1 MKTKKN
7 DFLLTLA
14 DLDEQLIK
22 KADPYNDSK
31 TVKAKPGVLR
41 TRALVIVSATALAA
55 LLGVVVIKTGMFGIR
70 KPSGEE
76 PIRQDETAKKVTD
89 VPPMTPEPNRD
100 DIPPSAQAT
109 VTPTPTP
116 VDWKQTNPTPTVGE
130 VGTPTPAPTSGA
142 KQQSPYRVGL
152 TLDEVKKSPYFSYLP
167 DKLFQYYE
175 FVEENSFSDQDKFG
189 EYSVL
194 WFAYRFGESEA
205 SFIVRVK
212 SSSNDSNFEARRVRA
227 SETERYDITKYE
239 APYSQTVPKELLMT
253 MENPVFSAE
262 ELTRDV
268 LLKRIVEHRET
279 NDTKYRA
286 TLSVEKDG
294 FVFECYYEGM
304 IVADAF
310 PAFGMNPI
318 PDKIP
323 PTGNN

>member
-1 MKTKKN
+1 
-7 DFLLTLA
+7 
-14 DLDEQLIK
+14 LDEQLIE

-31 TVKAKPGVLR
+31 TVKAKPGVIR

-76 PIRQDETAKKVTD
+76 PIQQDETAKKVTD

-109 VTPTPTP
+109 ITPTPTP

-175 FVEENSFSDQDKFG
+175 FVEENSFSDQNKFG

-205 SFIVRVK
+205 SFIVRVQ

-239 APYSQTVPKELLMT
+239 APYSQTVPKELLTT
-253 MENPVFSAE
+253 MENPVFAVDEFS
-262 ELTRDV
+262 RDV
-268 LLKRIVEHRET
+268 LLKRIENHKES
-279 NDTKYRA
+279 NDEKYLV
-286 TLSVEKDG
+286 TLSIETG
-294 FVFECYYEGM
+294 EFIMECHYYGANM
-304 IVADAF
+304 YDIF